1 MKTKQLLVALLA
13 VFALLAAACGSD
25 SDDSATE
32 SDDTTTE
39 TAETEEDSG
48 GEEEAMEEDG
58 EEEAME
64 EEEAPAD
71 SAAGS
76 GGELVLLQWQAP
88 SQANG
93 LLSNG
98 TKDLLA
104 SSLVLEPLAE
114 YGPDGSLIPALAT
127 EIPSSGNGGIAA
139 DNMSITWTLRDDV
152 MWSDGTPF
160 TADDVVFTYEISIDA
175 GCNFTRL
182 FAAPPYAIVSINDPL
197 AQQDSTSLEE
207 LSDRAMVLLDLP
219 QTHDYFM
226 RLFSVRGLRP
236 TIAHSSR
243 SSEIVRALV
252 SQGYGFSI
260 LNIKPVEYQEG
271 YSRYRILPIRNA
283 PEAPVFGIARLSSVS
298 QSRMTR
304 SFIQSCID
312 LRDKGALDALTVP
325 H

>member
-39 TAETEEDSG
+39 TAETEEDPG
-48 GEEEAMEEDG
+48 GDDDGAMEEEGGDDDG
-58 EEEAME
+58 AME

-114 YGPDGSLIPALAT
+114 YAPDGSLIPALAT
-127 EIPSSGNGGIAA
+127 EIPLRSDARSGI
-139 DNMSITWTLRDDV
+139 
-152 MWSDGTPF
+152 
-160 TADDVVFTYEISIDA
+160 
-175 GCNFTRL
+175 C
-182 FAAPPYAIVSINDPL
+182 
-197 AQQDSTSLEE
+197 
-207 LSDRAMVLLDLP
+207 
-219 QTHDYFM
+219 
-226 RLFSVRGLRP
+226 RP
-236 TIAHSSR
+236 CQKKVKCWRQR
-243 SSEIVRALV
+243 S
-252 SQGYGFSI
+252 
-260 LNIKPVEYQEG
+260 
-271 YSRYRILPIRNA
+271 
-283 PEAPVFGIARLSSVS
+283 
-298 QSRMTR
+298 
-304 SFIQSCID
+304 C
-312 LRDKGALDALTVP
+312 
-325 H
+325 